1 MTIVGSVPE
10 LQPLQPKQSTEH
22 ASQPQNVLVKVVLLT
37 EIAQL
42 ALECVV
48 PSLNLT
54 VVQLFPT
61 IVLISKTLATP
72 QPIPL
77 VVPAN
82 TQSLP

>member
-1 MTIVGSVPE
+1 M
-10 LQPLQPKQSTEH
+10 EH